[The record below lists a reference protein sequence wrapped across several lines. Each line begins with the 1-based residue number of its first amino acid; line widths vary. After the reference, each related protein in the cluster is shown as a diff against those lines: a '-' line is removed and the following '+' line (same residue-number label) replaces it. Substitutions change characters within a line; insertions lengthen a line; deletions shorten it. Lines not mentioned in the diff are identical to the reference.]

1 MDDKATQAR
10 TTARAQEAQAR
21 YEVSGTPTF
30 VVDGQVV
37 YSGEY
42 PWDHIKPMLDDKLA
56 KSPDRGRKGPRIEG
70 CPPVCQK
77 QAEPDAEPLS

>member
-1 MDDKATQAR
+1 MKKSALATKADENGEEELRDLQLT
-10 TTARAQEAQAR
+10 QEAQAR

-56 KSPDRGRKGPRIEG
+56 KKP
-70 CPPVCQK
+70 
-77 QAEPDAEPLS
+77 